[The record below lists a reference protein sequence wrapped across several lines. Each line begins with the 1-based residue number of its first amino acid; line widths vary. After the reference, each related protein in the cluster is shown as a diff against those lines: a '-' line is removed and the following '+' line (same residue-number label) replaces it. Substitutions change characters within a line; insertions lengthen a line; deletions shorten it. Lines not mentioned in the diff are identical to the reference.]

1 MIWRSAKSRKKCHKE
16 MVIDTSAQ
24 TKFSREFGANKNVIF
39 QFSDNEENYLWIL
52 KSKQWKVLYGLIN
65 DLKYVL
71 QTNKWTNIIKDDK
84 KTMLFLQRSVHFQP
98 EPVQTSSQVSLLHL
112 SQFCLKNVH
121 KYRTLSSDKMVWLG
135 FREFS
140 CYDYVKI
147 GFSTLNIDWGNLT
160 SALCVFDHK
169 WRCLWIYML
178 F

>member
-84 KTMLFLQRSVHFQP
+84 KQCCFCRDQFISSLSQYKLPLRSVYYICPNFASKMSTNIGLYL
-98 EPVQTSSQVSLLHL
+98 QT
-112 SQFCLKNVH
+112 K
-121 KYRTLSSDKMVWLG
+121 W
-135 FREFS
+135 
-140 CYDYVKI
+140 YD
-147 GFSTLNIDWGNLT
+147 
-160 SALCVFDHK
+160 
-169 WRCLWIYML
+169 
-178 F
+178 